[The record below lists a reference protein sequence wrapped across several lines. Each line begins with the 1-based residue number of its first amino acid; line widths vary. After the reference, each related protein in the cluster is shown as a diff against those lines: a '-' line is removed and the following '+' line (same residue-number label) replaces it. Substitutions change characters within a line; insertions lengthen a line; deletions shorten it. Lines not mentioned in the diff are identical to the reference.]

1 MLRHRRSEW
10 ALAAWLITRPAAPR
24 REAHS
29 YGSGCARTH
38 RPSSSSLAIP
48 PGAEPEPGSP
58 SFAPWHAA
66 CTRGTAGRVCRA
78 CIRAFHTLGARRIPC
93 TQDAGPGSPAH
104 RPACSSPLCTGG
116 DLRLAHRESEHD
128 LQAGSTLTVRPAP
141 EAEPTRPVAGVAPAP
156 APGSPRPVAPSDDG
170 APGPATAAASAGSL
184 RSAAEAAGRHGEDV
198 AQTAWRQGGPTE
210 PGAGPD
216 NAHLHGG
223 PVSAASFPELIGRI
237 VNDASDLVDKQI
249 ELAKQEVREDIS
261 EAIGDVK
268 QLAIGAGIGAAAGLL
283 LVIALWTALIWFF
296 NWLGGLISP
305 ALGWLGWPIGL
316 LVPAA
321 IAFFAY
327 RRFIKR
333 GLQITRIRP
342 MARTRATLK
351 EDMEWVQHLRTP
363 SAK

>member
-1 MLRHRRSEW
+1 M
-10 ALAAWLITRPAAPR
+10 
-24 REAHS
+24 
-29 YGSGCARTH
+29 
-38 RPSSSSLAIP
+38 
-48 PGAEPEPGSP
+48 
-58 SFAPWHAA
+58 
-66 CTRGTAGRVCRA
+66 
-78 CIRAFHTLGARRIPC
+78 
-93 TQDAGPGSPAH
+93 
-104 RPACSSPLCTGG
+104 
-116 DLRLAHRESEHD
+116 AHRESEHD
-128 LQAGSTLTVRPAP
+128 LQPGSTLTVRPAP
-141 EAEPTRPVAGVAPAP
+141 EGEPTRSPDGAAP
-156 APGSPRPVAPSDDG
+156 APGSPRPSAPSGDG
-170 APGPATAAASAGSL
+170 APGPTTAAASPGSP
-184 RSAAEAAGRHGEDV
+184 RSAAEAAGRRGDDV
-198 AQTAWRQGGPTE
+198 ARTAWRPGG
-210 PGAGPD
+210 GADTGDAGGAPD
-216 NAHLHGG
+216 HAHLHGG

-237 VNDASDLVDKQI
+237 VNDASDLVDRQL
-249 ELAKQEVREDIS
+249 ELAKQEVREDIA

-268 QLAIGAGIGAAAGLL
+268 QLAIGAGIGVAAGLL